1 MQEIIFYNSLTREKE
16 AFKPINGKKVAMYS
30 CGPTVYNYAH
40 IGNFRAYIFSDL
52 VRRVLEDFGYEVKLA
67 MNLTDVDDKTIK
79 NSKEN
84 NISLNEYTKKYKD
97 AFFEDIKTLK
107 IKPANFYPSATEHI
121 KEMID
126 IIELLKN
133 NGHTYEADG
142 STYFKIDTFNKYGE
156 LANLD
161 KQKLLE
167 GASGRV
173 SSDEYDKENAS
184 DFVLWK
190 SYTEED
196 GDVYWD
202 SPFGKGRPG
211 WHIEC
216 SAMSSKYLGRHF
228 DIHTGGID
236 NKFPHHENEI
246 AQNEAAFKEK
256 FVNYWLHCEHLIVDG
271 EKMSKSKG
279 NFYTLRDLLD
289 RGLSPEAIR
298 YSLMSAHYRK
308 RLNFTIEG
316 INQSQSAIDRVND
329 LIFRLKDIN
338 KDINKNNLN
347 EDEINKNVINEN
359 IIKEIE
365 EANEK
370 FSDSIYNDLN
380 ISEALGIF
388 FTLIKNINASF
399 NSINAEARDKTIKFI
414 ERVNGIINCFNMS
427 GEKEISDT
435 DEETINKLN
444 KLIEEKIKE
453 RSEAKKE
460 KNYAKADE
468 IRNELLSMGIEI
480 MDTPQ
485 GVKWKRK

>member
-1 MQEIIFYNSLTREKE
+1 MKDIVFYNSLTRKKE
-16 AFKPINGKKVAMYS
+16 VFNPINKDEVGIYS

-52 VRRVLEDFGYEVKLA
+52 IRRVLEDYGYNVKLI

-84 NISLNEYTKKYKD
+84 NISLESYTQKYKE
-97 AFFEDIKTLK
+97 AFFEDINTLN
-107 IKPANFYPSATEHI
+107 IKKATAYPSATLHI

-126 IIELLKN
+126 IIELLKKN
-133 NGHTYEADG
+133 NHTYEVDG
-142 STYFKIDTFNKYGE
+142 SVYFKISTFQKYGE

-161 KQKLLE
+161 KQELLD

-173 SSDEYDKENAS
+173 FNDEYDKENAS

-190 SYTEED
+190 AYTEED

-216 SAMSSKYLGRHF
+216 SAMSCKYLGNHF

-246 AQNEAAFKEK
+246 AQNEAAFNEK

-289 RGLSPEAIR
+289 KGLSKEAQN
-298 YSLMSAHYRK
+298 SLP
-308 RLNFTIEG
+308 T
-316 INQSQSAIDRVND
+316 
-329 LIFRLKDIN
+329 
-338 KDINKNNLN
+338 
-347 EDEINKNVINEN
+347 
-359 IIKEIE
+359 
-365 EANEK
+365 
-370 FSDSIYNDLN
+370 FS
-380 ISEALGIF
+380 
-388 FTLIKNINASF
+388 
-399 NSINAEARDKTIKFI
+399 
-414 ERVNGIINCFNMS
+414 
-427 GEKEISDT
+427 
-435 DEETINKLN
+435 
-444 KLIEEKIKE
+444 
-453 RSEAKKE
+453 
-460 KNYAKADE
+460 
-468 IRNELLSMGIEI
+468 
-480 MDTPQ
+480 
-485 GVKWKRK
+485 

>member
-1 MQEIIFYNSLTREKE
+1 MKNIVIYNSLTREKE
-16 AFKPINGKKVAMYS
+16 VFKPINSKEIGMYS

-40 IGNFRAYIFSDL
+40 IGNFRSYIFSDL
-52 VRRVLEDFGYEVKLA
+52 LRRVLEDYGYNVKLV

-84 NISLNEYTKKYKD
+84 HISLNDYTKKYKE
-97 AFFEDIKTLK
+97 AFFEDIKILG
-107 IKPANFYPSATEHI
+107 IKKASVNPAATEHI

-126 IIELLKN
+126 IIELLKK
-133 NGHTYEADG
+133 NGHTYESEG
-142 STYFKIDTFNKYGE
+142 SVYFKIGTFSKYGE

-161 KQKLLE
+161 KQELLD

-173 SSDEYDKENAS
+173 LNDEYDKENAS

-190 SYTEED
+190 AYTEDD
-196 GDVYWD
+196 GDIYWD

-216 SAMSSKYLGRHF
+216 SAMSCKYLGKHF
-228 DIHTGGID
+228 DIHTGGVD

-246 AQNEAAFKEK
+246 AQNEAAFNEK

-289 RGLSPEAIR
+289 KGLSPEAIR
-298 YSLMSAHYRK
+298 YSLINSHYRK
-308 RLNFTIEG
+308 QLNFTIEG
-316 INQSQSAIDRVND
+316 IKQSQSAIDRVND
-329 LIFRLKDIN
+329 LIFRLKDISRIDSN
-338 KDINKNNLN
+338 EVNEKILKDL
-347 EDEINKNVINEN
+347 
-359 IIKEIE
+359 
-365 EANEK
+365 EASNEK

-380 ISEALGIF
+380 ISEALGIL
-388 FTLIKNINASF
+388 FTLIKSVNTSFEYININT
-399 NSINAEARDKTIKFI
+399 RDEILKFI
-414 ERVNGIINCFNMS
+414 ERVNNIINCFKI
-427 GEKEISDT
+427 GKEKEKENNIDKEKNNANNANNA
-435 DEETINKLN
+435 DEEKIN
-444 KLIEEKIKE
+444 KLIEERTI
-453 RSEAKKE
+453 AKKE
-460 KNYAKADE
+460 KNYKKADE

-485 GVKWKRK
+485 GVKLKRK

>member
-1 MQEIIFYNSLTREKE
+1 MQEIMFQNSLTRNKE
-16 AFKPINGKKVAMYS
+16 LFKPINDKKIGMYS

-52 VRRVLEDFGYEVKLA
+52 VRRVLEDFGYEVKLI

-84 NISLNEYTKKYKD
+84 GISLSEYTKKYKD

-107 IKPANFYPSATEHI
+107 IKPADFYPSATEHI

-133 NGHTYEADG
+133 NGHTYEAEG
-142 STYFKIDTFNKYGE
+142 STYFKISSFKEYGE

-161 KQKLLE
+161 KQELLE

-190 SYTEED
+190 AYTEED
-196 GDVYWD
+196 GAVYWD

-216 SAMSSKYLGRHF
+216 SAMSSKYLGKHF

-289 RGLSPEAIR
+289 KGLSPEAIR
-298 YSLMSAHYRK
+298 YSLLNSHYRK
-308 RLNFTIEG
+308 KLNFTIEG
-316 INQSQSAIDRVND
+316 INQSQNAIDRVND
-329 LIFRLKDIN
+329 LIFRLKDIDN
-338 KDINKNNLN
+338 SKD
-347 EDEINKNVINEN
+347 EEINKNLEKRNKN
-359 IIKEIE
+359 LIKEIE

-370 FSDSIYNDLN
+370 FSEAVYNDLN
-380 ISEALGIF
+380 IAEALGIF
-388 FTLIKNINASF
+388 FTLIKNINTSF
-399 NSINAEARDKTIKFI
+399 NSINIETRDRALKFI
-414 ERVNGIINCFNMS
+414 ERVNNIIDCFNTN
-427 GEKEISDT
+427 GENEVEDLENI
-435 DEETINKLN
+435 N
-444 KLIEEKIKE
+444 KLIEE
-453 RSEAKKE
+453 RTAAKKE
-460 KNYAKADE
+460 KNYSKADE
-468 IRNELLSMGIEI
+468 IRNRLLSMGIEI

>member
-1 MQEIIFYNSLTREKE
+1 MIKFYNSLTRQKEEFKPMNEKE
-16 AFKPINGKKVAMYS
+16 VGMYS

-52 VRRVLEDFGYEVKLA
+52 VRRVLEDYGYNVKLV
-67 MNLTDVDDKTIK
+67 MNLTDVDDKTIR

-84 NISLNEYTKKYKD
+84 HISLSEYTKKYKE
-97 AFFEDIKTLK
+97 AFFEDIKTLR
-107 IKPANFYPSATEHI
+107 IKPATVNPSATEHI

-126 IIELLKN
+126 IIKLLEK

-142 STYFKIDTFNKYGE
+142 SIYFKISTFPEYGE

-161 KQKLLE
+161 KQELKE

-190 SYTEED
+190 AYTEED

-216 SAMSSKYLGRHF
+216 SAMSCKYLGKHF
-228 DIHTGGID
+228 DIHTGGVD

-246 AQNEAAFKEK
+246 AQNEAAFNEK

-279 NFYTLRDLLD
+279 NFYTLRDLLNK
-289 RGLSPEAIR
+289 GLSAEAIR
-298 YSLMSAHYRK
+298 YSLMNSHYRK
-308 RLNFTIEG
+308 QLNFTIEG

-329 LIFRLKDIN
+329 LIFRLKDVN
-338 KDINKNNLN
+338 KTDA
-347 EDEINKNVINEN
+347 DDSAVM
-359 IIKEIE
+359 KELE
-365 EANEK
+365 EANKNFFE
-370 FSDSIYNDLN
+370 SIYDDLN
-380 ISEALGIF
+380 VSEALGVF
-388 FTLIKNINASF
+388 FSFIK
-399 NSINAEARDKTIKFI
+399 SINISFDSINVSSRDAIIKFI
-414 ERVNGIINCFNMS
+414 ERVNNIINCFNMN
-427 GEKEISDT
+427 GEKEIESS
-435 DEETINKLN
+435 EEEKIN
-444 KLIEEKIKE
+444 KLIEE
-453 RSEAKKE
+453 RTLAKKE
-460 KNYAKADE
+460 KNYKRADE
-468 IRNELLSMGIEI
+468 IRDELNSMGIEI
-480 MDTPQ
+480 MDTPN
-485 GVKWKRK
+485 GVRWKRK

>member
-1 MQEIIFYNSLTREKE
+1 MIKFYNSLTRQKE
-16 AFKPINGKKVAMYS
+16 EFKPMNGNDVGMYS

-52 VRRVLEDFGYEVKLA
+52 VRRVLEDYGYNVKLV

-84 NISLNEYTKKYKD
+84 HISLNEYTKKYKE
-97 AFFEDIKTLK
+97 AFFEDIKTLR
-107 IKPANFYPSATEHI
+107 IKPATVNPSATEHI

-126 IIELLKN
+126 IIKLLEK

-142 STYFKIDTFNKYGE
+142 SIYFKISTFPEYGE

-161 KQKLLE
+161 KQELKE

-190 SYTEED
+190 AYTEED

-216 SAMSSKYLGRHF
+216 SAMSCKYLGKHF
-228 DIHTGGID
+228 DIHTGGVD

-246 AQNEAAFKEK
+246 AQNEAAFNEK

-279 NFYTLRDLLD
+279 NFYTLRDLLNK
-289 RGLSPEAIR
+289 GLSAEAIR
-298 YSLMSAHYRK
+298 YSLMNSHYRK
-308 RLNFTIEG
+308 QLNFTIEG

-329 LIFRLKDIN
+329 LIFRLKDIT
-338 KDINKNNLN
+338 KTDA
-347 EDEINKNVINEN
+347 DDSAVM
-359 IIKEIE
+359 KELE
-365 EANEK
+365 EANKNFFE
-370 FSDSIYNDLN
+370 SIYDDLN
-380 ISEALGIF
+380 VSEALGILF
-388 FTLIKNINASF
+388 SFIK
-399 NSINAEARDKTIKFI
+399 SINISFDSINVSSRDAIIKFI
-414 ERVNGIINCFNMS
+414 ERVNNIINCFNMN
-427 GEKEISDT
+427 GEKEIESE
-435 DEETINKLN
+435 DEEKIN
-444 KLIEEKIKE
+444 KLIEE
-453 RSEAKKE
+453 RTLAKKE
-460 KNYAKADE
+460 KNYKRADE
-468 IRNELLSMGIEI
+468 IRDELNSMGIEI
-480 MDTPQ
+480 MDTPN

>member
-1 MQEIIFYNSLTREKE
+1 MIKFYNSLTRQKE
-16 AFKPINGKKVAMYS
+16 EFKPMNDKEVGMYS

-52 VRRVLEDFGYEVKLA
+52 VRRVLEDYGYNVKLV

-84 NISLNEYTKKYKD
+84 KISLNEYTKKYKE
-97 AFFEDIKTLK
+97 AFFEDIKTLR
-107 IKPANFYPSATEHI
+107 IKPATVNPSATEHI

-126 IIELLKN
+126 IIKLLEK

-142 STYFKIDTFNKYGE
+142 SIYFKISTFPEYGE

-161 KQKLLE
+161 KQELKE

-190 SYTEED
+190 AYTEED

-216 SAMSSKYLGRHF
+216 SAMSCKYLGKHF

-246 AQNEAAFKEK
+246 AQNEAAFNEK

-279 NFYTLRDLLD
+279 NFYTLRDLLNK
-289 RGLSPEAIR
+289 GLSAEAIR
-298 YSLMSAHYRK
+298 YSLMNSHYRK
-308 RLNFTIEG
+308 QLNFTIEG
-316 INQSQSAIDRVND
+316 INQSQSAIERVND
-329 LIFRLKDIN
+329 LIFRLKDVA
-338 KDINKNNLN
+338 KTDA
-347 EDEINKNVINEN
+347 DDRAVM
-359 IIKEIE
+359 KELE
-365 EANEK
+365 EANKNFFE
-370 FSDSIYNDLN
+370 SIYDDLN
-380 ISEALGIF
+380 VSEALGVF
-388 FTLIKNINASF
+388 FSFIK
-399 NSINAEARDKTIKFI
+399 SINISFDSINVSSRDAIIKFI
-414 ERVNGIINCFNMS
+414 ERVNNIINCFNMN
-427 GEKEISDT
+427 GEKEIESE
-435 DEETINKLN
+435 DEEKIN
-444 KLIEEKIKE
+444 KLIEE
-453 RSEAKKE
+453 RTLAKKE
-460 KNYAKADE
+460 KNYKRADE
-468 IRNELLSMGIEI
+468 IRDELNSIGIEI
-480 MDTPQ
+480 MDTPN

>member
-1 MQEIIFYNSLTREKE
+1 MQEIMFQNSLTRNKE
-16 AFKPINGKKVAMYS
+16 VFKPINDKKIGMYS

-52 VRRVLEDFGYEVKLA
+52 VRRVLEDFGYEVKLI

-84 NISLNEYTKKYKD
+84 GISLSEYTKKYKD

-107 IKPANFYPSATEHI
+107 IKPADFYPSATEHI

-133 NGHTYEADG
+133 NGHTYEAEG
-142 STYFKIDTFNKYGE
+142 STYFKISSFKEYGE

-161 KQKLLE
+161 KQELLE

-190 SYTEED
+190 AYTEED
-196 GDVYWD
+196 GAVYWD

-216 SAMSSKYLGRHF
+216 SAMSSKYLGKHF

-289 RGLSPEAIR
+289 KGLSPEAIR
-298 YSLMSAHYRK
+298 YSLLNSHYRK
-308 RLNFTIEG
+308 KLNFTIEG
-316 INQSQSAIDRVND
+316 INQSQNAIDRVND
-329 LIFRLKDIN
+329 LIFRLKDIDN
-338 KDINKNNLN
+338 SRD
-347 EDEINKNVINEN
+347 EEINKSLEKRNKNL
-359 IIKEIE
+359 IKEIE

-370 FSDSIYNDLN
+370 FSEAVYNDLN
-380 ISEALGIF
+380 IAEALGIF
-388 FTLIKNINASF
+388 FTLIKNINTSF
-399 NSINAEARDKTIKFI
+399 NSINIETRDRAIKFI
-414 ERVNGIINCFNMS
+414 ERVNNIIDCFNIN
-427 GEKEISDT
+427 GENEVEDLENI
-435 DEETINKLN
+435 N
-444 KLIEEKIKE
+444 KLIEE
-453 RSEAKKE
+453 RTAAKKE
-460 KNYAKADE
+460 KNYSKADE
-468 IRNELLSMGIEI
+468 IRNRLLSMGIEI

>member
-1 MQEIIFYNSLTREKE
+1 MQEIMFQNSLTRNKE
-16 AFKPINGKKVAMYS
+16 VFKPINDKKIGMYS

-52 VRRVLEDFGYEVKLA
+52 VRRVLEDFGYEVKLI

-84 NISLNEYTKKYKD
+84 GISLSEYTKKYKD

-107 IKPANFYPSATEHI
+107 IKPADFYPSATEHI

-133 NGHTYEADG
+133 NGHTYEAEG
-142 STYFKIDTFNKYGE
+142 STYFKISSFKEYGE

-161 KQKLLE
+161 KQELLE

-190 SYTEED
+190 AYTEED
-196 GDVYWD
+196 GAVYWD

-216 SAMSSKYLGRHF
+216 SAMSSKYLGKHF

-289 RGLSPEAIR
+289 KGLSPEAIR
-298 YSLMSAHYRK
+298 YSLLNSHYRK
-308 RLNFTIEG
+308 KLNFTIEG
-316 INQSQSAIDRVND
+316 INQSQNAIDRVND
-329 LIFRLKDIN
+329 LIFRLKDIDN
-338 KDINKNNLN
+338 SRD
-347 EDEINKNVINEN
+347 EEINKSLEKRNKNL
-359 IIKEIE
+359 IKEIE

-370 FSDSIYNDLN
+370 FSEAVYNDLN
-380 ISEALGIF
+380 IAEALGIF

-399 NSINAEARDKTIKFI
+399 NSINIETRDRAIKFI
-414 ERVNGIINCFNMS
+414 ERVNNIIDCFNTN
-427 GEKEISDT
+427 GENEVEDLENI
-435 DEETINKLN
+435 N
-444 KLIEEKIKE
+444 KLIEE
-453 RSEAKKE
+453 RTAAKKE
-460 KNYAKADE
+460 KNYSKADE
-468 IRNELLSMGIEI
+468 IRNRLLSMGIEI

>member
-1 MQEIIFYNSLTREKE
+1 MIKFYNSLTRQKE
-16 AFKPINGKKVAMYS
+16 EFKPMNDKEVGMYS

-52 VRRVLEDFGYEVKLA
+52 VRRVLEDYGYNVKLV
-67 MNLTDVDDKTIK
+67 MNLTDVDDKTIR

-84 NISLNEYTKKYKD
+84 HISLNEYTKKYKE
-97 AFFEDIKTLK
+97 AFFEDIKTLR
-107 IKPANFYPSATEHI
+107 IKPATVNPSATEHI

-126 IIELLKN
+126 IIQLLEK

-142 STYFKIDTFNKYGE
+142 SIYFKISTFPEYGE

-161 KQKLLE
+161 KQELKE

-190 SYTEED
+190 AYTEED

-216 SAMSSKYLGRHF
+216 SAMSCKYLGKHF
-228 DIHTGGID
+228 DIHTGGVD

-246 AQNEAAFKEK
+246 AQNEAAFNEK

-279 NFYTLRDLLD
+279 NFYTLRDLLNK
-289 RGLSPEAIR
+289 GLSAEAIR
-298 YSLMSAHYRK
+298 YSLMNSHYRK
-308 RLNFTIEG
+308 QLNFTIEG

-338 KDINKNNLN
+338 KTDA
-347 EDEINKNVINEN
+347 DDSAVM
-359 IIKEIE
+359 KELE
-365 EANEK
+365 EANKNFFE
-370 FSDSIYNDLN
+370 SIYDDLN
-380 ISEALGIF
+380 VSEALGVF
-388 FTLIKNINASF
+388 FSFIK
-399 NSINAEARDKTIKFI
+399 SINISFDSINVSSRDAIMKFI
-414 ERVNGIINCFNMS
+414 DRVNNIINCFNMN
-427 GEKEISDT
+427 GEKEIESE
-435 DEETINKLN
+435 DEEKIN
-444 KLIEEKIKE
+444 KLIEE
-453 RSEAKKE
+453 RTLAKKE
-460 KNYAKADE
+460 KNYKRADE
-468 IRNELLSMGIEI
+468 IRDELNSMGIEI
-480 MDTPQ
+480 MDTPN

>member
-1 MQEIIFYNSLTREKE
+1 MIKFYNSLTRQKEEFKPMNEKE
-16 AFKPINGKKVAMYS
+16 VGMYS

-52 VRRVLEDFGYEVKLA
+52 VRRVLEDYGYNVKLV
-67 MNLTDVDDKTIK
+67 MNLTDVDDKTIR

-84 NISLNEYTKKYKD
+84 HISLNEYTKKYKE
-97 AFFEDIKTLK
+97 AFFEDIKTLR
-107 IKPANFYPSATEHI
+107 IKPATVNPSATEHI

-126 IIELLKN
+126 IIKLLEK

-142 STYFKIDTFNKYGE
+142 SIYFKISTFPEYGE

-161 KQKLLE
+161 KQELKE

-190 SYTEED
+190 AYTEED

-216 SAMSSKYLGRHF
+216 SAMSCKYLGKHF
-228 DIHTGGID
+228 DIHTGGVD

-246 AQNEAAFKEK
+246 AQNEAAFNEK

-279 NFYTLRDLLD
+279 NFYTLRDLLNK
-289 RGLSPEAIR
+289 GLSAEAIR
-298 YSLMSAHYRK
+298 YSLMNSHYRK
-308 RLNFTIEG
+308 QLNFTIEG

-329 LIFRLKDIN
+329 LIFRLKDVN
-338 KDINKNNLN
+338 KTDA
-347 EDEINKNVINEN
+347 DDSAVM
-359 IIKEIE
+359 KELE
-365 EANEK
+365 EANKNFFE
-370 FSDSIYNDLN
+370 SIYDDLN
-380 ISEALGIF
+380 VSEALGVF
-388 FTLIKNINASF
+388 FSFIK
-399 NSINAEARDKTIKFI
+399 SINISFDSINVSSRDAIIKFI
-414 ERVNGIINCFNMS
+414 DRVNNIINCFNMN
-427 GEKEISDT
+427 GEKEIESE
-435 DEETINKLN
+435 DEEKIN
-444 KLIEEKIKE
+444 KLIEE
-453 RSEAKKE
+453 RTLAKKE
-460 KNYAKADE
+460 KNYKRADE
-468 IRNELLSMGIEI
+468 IRDELNSMGIEI
-480 MDTPQ
+480 MDTPN

>member
-1 MQEIIFYNSLTREKE
+1 MIKFYNSLTRQKE
-16 AFKPINGKKVAMYS
+16 EFKPMNGNDVGMYS

-52 VRRVLEDFGYEVKLA
+52 VRRVLEDYGYNVKLV

-84 NISLNEYTKKYKD
+84 KISLNEYTKKYKE
-97 AFFEDIKTLK
+97 AFFEDIKTLR
-107 IKPANFYPSATEHI
+107 IKPATVNPSATEHI

-126 IIELLKN
+126 IIKLLEK

-142 STYFKIDTFNKYGE
+142 SIYFKISTFPEYGE

-161 KQKLLE
+161 KQELKE

-190 SYTEED
+190 AYTEED

-216 SAMSSKYLGRHF
+216 SAMSCKYLGKHF
-228 DIHTGGID
+228 DIHTGGVD

-246 AQNEAAFKEK
+246 AQNEAAFNEK

-279 NFYTLRDLLD
+279 NFYTLRDLLNK
-289 RGLSPEAIR
+289 GLSAEAIR
-298 YSLMSAHYRK
+298 YSLMNSHYRK
-308 RLNFTIEG
+308 QLNFTIEG

-329 LIFRLKDIN
+329 LIFRLKDITKTDAN
-338 KDINKNNLN
+338 DSA
-347 EDEINKNVINEN
+347 VM
-359 IIKEIE
+359 KELE
-365 EANEK
+365 EANKNFFE
-370 FSDSIYNDLN
+370 SIYDDLN
-380 ISEALGIF
+380 VSEALGVF
-388 FTLIKNINASF
+388 FSFIK
-399 NSINAEARDKTIKFI
+399 SINISFDSINVSSRDAIIKFI
-414 ERVNGIINCFNMS
+414 ERVNNIINCFNMN
-427 GEKEISDT
+427 GEKEIESE
-435 DEETINKLN
+435 DEEKIN
-444 KLIEEKIKE
+444 KLIEE
-453 RSEAKKE
+453 RTLAKKE
-460 KNYAKADE
+460 KNYKRADE
-468 IRNELLSMGIEI
+468 IRDELNSIGIEI
-480 MDTPQ
+480 MDTPN

>member
-1 MQEIIFYNSLTREKE
+1 MIKFYNSLTRQKE
-16 AFKPINGKKVAMYS
+16 EFKPMNGNDVGMYS

-52 VRRVLEDFGYEVKLA
+52 VRRVLEDYGYNVKLV

-84 NISLNEYTKKYKD
+84 HISLNEYTKKYKE
-97 AFFEDIKTLK
+97 AFFEDIKTLR
-107 IKPANFYPSATEHI
+107 IKPATVNPSATEHI

-126 IIELLKN
+126 IIQLLEK

-142 STYFKIDTFNKYGE
+142 SIYFKISTFPEYGE

-161 KQKLLE
+161 KQELKE

-190 SYTEED
+190 AYTEED

-216 SAMSSKYLGRHF
+216 SAMSCKYLGKHF

-246 AQNEAAFKEK
+246 AQNEAAFNEK

-279 NFYTLRDLLD
+279 NFYTLRDLLNK
-289 RGLSPEAIR
+289 GLSAEAIR
-298 YSLMSAHYRK
+298 YSLMNSHYRK
-308 RLNFTIEG
+308 QLNFTIEG
-316 INQSQSAIDRVND
+316 INQSQSAIERVND
-329 LIFRLKDIN
+329 LIFRLKDITKTDAN
-338 KDINKNNLN
+338 DSA
-347 EDEINKNVINEN
+347 VM
-359 IIKEIE
+359 KELE
-365 EANEK
+365 EANKNFFE
-370 FSDSIYNDLN
+370 SIYDDLN
-380 ISEALGIF
+380 VSEALGVF
-388 FTLIKNINASF
+388 FSFIK
-399 NSINAEARDKTIKFI
+399 SINISFDSINVSSRDAIIKFI
-414 ERVNGIINCFNMS
+414 ERVNNIINCFNMN
-427 GEKEISDT
+427 GEKEIESE
-435 DEETINKLN
+435 DEEKIN
-444 KLIEEKIKE
+444 KLIEE
-453 RSEAKKE
+453 RTLAKKE
-460 KNYAKADE
+460 KNYKRADE
-468 IRNELLSMGIEI
+468 IRDELNSIGIEI
-480 MDTPQ
+480 MDTPN

>member
-1 MQEIIFYNSLTREKE
+1 MIKFYNSLTRQKEEFKPMNEKE
-16 AFKPINGKKVAMYS
+16 VGMYS

-52 VRRVLEDFGYEVKLA
+52 VRRVLEDYGYNVKLV
-67 MNLTDVDDKTIK
+67 MNLTDVDDKTIR

-84 NISLNEYTKKYKD
+84 KISLNEYTKKYKE
-97 AFFEDIKTLK
+97 AFFEDIKTLR
-107 IKPANFYPSATEHI
+107 IKPATVNPSATEHI

-126 IIELLKN
+126 IIQLLEK

-142 STYFKIDTFNKYGE
+142 SIYFKISTFPEYGE

-161 KQKLLE
+161 KQELKE

-190 SYTEED
+190 AYTEED

-216 SAMSSKYLGRHF
+216 SAMSCKYLGKHF
-228 DIHTGGID
+228 DIHTGGVD

-246 AQNEAAFKEK
+246 AQNEAAFNEK

-279 NFYTLRDLLD
+279 NFYTLRDLLNK
-289 RGLSPEAIR
+289 GLSAEAIR
-298 YSLMSAHYRK
+298 YSLMNSHYRK
-308 RLNFTIEG
+308 QLNFTIEG

-329 LIFRLKDIN
+329 LIFRLKDVN
-338 KDINKNNLN
+338 KTDA
-347 EDEINKNVINEN
+347 DDSAVM
-359 IIKEIE
+359 KELE
-365 EANEK
+365 EANKNFFE
-370 FSDSIYNDLN
+370 SIYDDLN
-380 ISEALGIF
+380 VSEALGILF
-388 FTLIKNINASF
+388 SFIK
-399 NSINAEARDKTIKFI
+399 SINISFDSINVSSRDAIIKFI
-414 ERVNGIINCFNMS
+414 ERVNNIINCFNMN
-427 GEKEISDT
+427 GEKEIESS
-435 DEETINKLN
+435 EEEKIN
-444 KLIEEKIKE
+444 KLIEE
-453 RSEAKKE
+453 RTLAKKE
-460 KNYAKADE
+460 KNYKRADE
-468 IRNELLSMGIEI
+468 IRDELNSMGIEI
-480 MDTPQ
+480 MDTPN
-485 GVKWKRK
+485 GVRWKRK

>member
-1 MQEIIFYNSLTREKE
+1 MIKFYNSLTRQKE
-16 AFKPINGKKVAMYS
+16 EFKPMNGNDVGMYS

-52 VRRVLEDFGYEVKLA
+52 VRRVLEDYGYNVKLV

-84 NISLNEYTKKYKD
+84 HISLNEYTKKYKE
-97 AFFEDIKTLK
+97 AFFEDIKTLR
-107 IKPANFYPSATEHI
+107 IKPATVNPSATEHI

-126 IIELLKN
+126 IIQLLEK

-142 STYFKIDTFNKYGE
+142 SIYFKISTFPEYGE

-161 KQKLLE
+161 KQELKE

-190 SYTEED
+190 AYTEED

-216 SAMSSKYLGRHF
+216 SAMSCKYLGKHF

-246 AQNEAAFKEK
+246 AQNEAAFNEK

-279 NFYTLRDLLD
+279 NFYTLRDLLNK
-289 RGLSPEAIR
+289 GLSAEAIR
-298 YSLMSAHYRK
+298 YSLMNSHYRK
-308 RLNFTIEG
+308 QLNFTIEG

-329 LIFRLKDIN
+329 LIFRLKDIT
-338 KDINKNNLN
+338 KTDA
-347 EDEINKNVINEN
+347 DDSAVM
-359 IIKEIE
+359 KELE
-365 EANEK
+365 EANKNFFE
-370 FSDSIYNDLN
+370 SIYDDLN
-380 ISEALGIF
+380 VSEALGVF
-388 FTLIKNINASF
+388 FSFIK
-399 NSINAEARDKTIKFI
+399 SINISFDSINVSSRDAIIKFI
-414 ERVNGIINCFNMS
+414 ERVNNIINCFNMN
-427 GEKEISDT
+427 GEKEIESE
-435 DEETINKLN
+435 DEEKIN
-444 KLIEEKIKE
+444 KLIEE
-453 RSEAKKE
+453 RTLAKKE
-460 KNYAKADE
+460 KNYKRADE
-468 IRNELLSMGIEI
+468 IRDELNSMGIEI
-480 MDTPQ
+480 MDTPN